1 MKVILVL
8 LCLSIGLFAAN
19 ADAPTV
25 PNTIQF
31 AGLNLKLTEKA
42 RKKIQAEVNALTRNA
57 RYFQIKVDR
66 LQIYFPIIERVFDE
80 EGLPEDFKYLA
91 LQESALIS
99 DAVSSSN
106 AVGFWQFKKEA
117 AFEVGLRIDRNVDE
131 RLNIVSSTRG
141 AAKYLKKN
149 NRVFFDNWV
158 HALLAYQQGPGGALK
173 LVKKKYQGSR
183 SMPIDSHTHW
193 YVIKF
198 LAHKIAFE
206 QVKSEEPKLYLVEY
220 SEGQGKT
227 LKEISDQKRMDFA
240 RVQKYNKWLKRGKV
254 PNDKHYTVILPYE
267 QNPAVLA
274 SARNNKAQRPASS
287 AQRLATS
294 AKQYSTHPARYP
306 QVQNYRNRDKG
317 IKINGIRGVRLKED
331 MELAALEL
339 ATGVSTKRLLYYNDI
354 SGRKHPR
361 AGELWYLKPKRSKA
375 QEQYHLVEEGEDLW
389 SVSQKYGIKLIQ
401 LRKKN
406 RIPKRQTTVKIGRV
420 LWLKSTRPAGEPI
433 AYQFADTPGNNNISR
448 EKPAVDGYRQPE
460 KKQTSQSGSLQN
472 QSQKTTDTK
481 LSRETNVREILE
493 SAKEAVTE
501 KLIKPAQ
508 KVHVVQSGETLYSI
522 SKKYEITIE
531 DLRGWNNLND
541 SNGLSIGQ
549 QLYISEVNQIQKDQ
563 ATPSETAEIGFIL
576 HQVKVGETLYQ
587 IARDYHATIKQLM
600 EWNEKSDFNLRIGE
614 ELKVRKYH

>member
-1 MKVILVL
+1 MKIILVL
-8 LCLSIGLFAAN
+8 LCLSIGLQAAN
-19 ADAPTV
+19 TDAPTV

-42 RKKIQAEVNALTRNA
+42 RRKIQAEVNALTRNP

-80 EGLPEDFKYLA
+80 EGLPQDFKYLA

-117 AFEVGLRIDRNVDE
+117 AFEVGLRIDRNIDE

-173 LVKKKYQGSR
+173 LVKKKYRGSR

-206 QVKSEEPKLYLVEY
+206 QVKSEAPKLYLVEY
-220 SEGQGKT
+220 HEGQGKT
-227 LKEISDQKRMDFA
+227 IKEISDQKQMDFA
-240 RVQKYNKWLKRGKV
+240 QVQKYNKWLKRGKV
-254 PNDKHYTVILPYE
+254 PNDKRYTVILPYE
-267 QNPAVLA
+267 QNPALLA
-274 SARNNKAQRPASS
+274 STDNNKSKRS
-287 AQRLATS
+287 ALS
-294 AKQYSTHPARYP
+294 AKRQAPFASRYP
-306 QVQNYRNRDKG
+306 TNPAKYPLVQNYRNRTKG

-331 MELAALEL
+331 MELAALER

-354 SGRKHPR
+354 SGRKFPR
-361 AGELWYLKPKRSKA
+361 AGELWYLKPKGSKA
-375 QEQYHLVEEGEDLW
+375 REEYHVVEKGEDLW
-389 SVSQKYGIKLIQ
+389 SVSQKYGIKLSQ

-406 RIPKRQTTVKIGRV
+406 RISKRQTTVKTGRI
-420 LWLKSTRPAGEPI
+420 LWLKSTRPSGEPV
-433 AYQFADTPGNNNISR
+433 AYQPFDAPPNDKISTDKTGSDAYR
-448 EKPAVDGYRQPE
+448 LPEEKQASQLENVQHQFQKITAERFSKKPEQQEYSESVVWTEPE
-460 KKQTSQSGSLQN
+460 KL
-472 QSQKTTDTK
+472 
-481 LSRETNVREILE
+481 
-493 SAKEAVTE
+493 AKPE
-501 KLIKPAQ
+501 Q
-508 KVHVVQSGETLYSI
+508 KVHVVYSGETLYSI
-522 SKKYEITIE
+522 SKIYGISIE
-531 DLRGWNNLND
+531 DLRIWNNLID
-541 SNGLSIGQ
+541 SNVLSIGQ
-549 QLYISEVNQIQKDQ
+549 HLIVSDAKQLSEYQTISS
-563 ATPSETAEIGFIL
+563 AAAETEFIL
-576 HQVKVGETLYQ
+576 HKVKPGETLYQ
-587 IARDYHATIKQLM
+587 IARDYQATIKQLM

-614 ELKVRKYH
+614 ELKIQKSF

>member
-1 MKVILVL
+1 MKAICAL

-42 RKKIQAEVNALTRNA
+42 RKKIQAEVNALTRNP

-149 NRVFFDNWV
+149 NRIFFDNWV

-220 SEGQGKT
+220 NEGQGKT

-254 PNDKHYTVILPYE
+254 PNDKHYSVILPYE

-274 SARNNKAQRPASS
+274 SASINKTYQTLS
-287 AQRLATS
+287 AQRQATS
-294 AKQYSTHPARYP
+294 ANQYSTHPARYP
-306 QVQNYRNRDKG
+306 RVQHYRNRNKG
-317 IKINGIRGVRLKED
+317 IMINGIRGVRLKED
-331 MELAALEL
+331 MELADLEL

-389 SVSQKYGIKLIQ
+389 SVSQKYGIKLTH

-406 RIPKRQTTVKIGRV
+406 RISKRQTTVKTGRV
-420 LWLKSTRPAGEPI
+420 LWLKSTRPAGMPI
-433 AYQFADTPGNNNISR
+433 AYQLTDAPVNNNISR
-448 EKPAVDGYRQPE
+448 EKTKPDGYRRPGN
-460 KKQTSQSGSLQN
+460 KQASQSGSLQN
-472 QSQKTTDTK
+472 QPKKTADTEF
-481 LSRETNVREILE
+481 SRETKQGEIPK
-493 SAKEAVTE
+493 SIMEADTE
-501 KLIKPAQ
+501 KLIKPEQ

-522 SKKYEITIE
+522 SKKYGITIE
-531 DLRGWNNLND
+531 DLREWNNLND

-563 ATPSETAEIGFIL
+563 ATPSETNETGFIL
-576 HQVKVGETLYQ
+576 HQVKAGETLYQ